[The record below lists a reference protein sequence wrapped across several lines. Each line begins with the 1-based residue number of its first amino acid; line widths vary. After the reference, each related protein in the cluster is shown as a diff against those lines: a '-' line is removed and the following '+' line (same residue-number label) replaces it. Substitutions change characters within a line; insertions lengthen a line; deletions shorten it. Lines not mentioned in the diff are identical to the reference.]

1 MLSWVCEP
9 RARPYGYED
18 MRRIAPMRWT
28 RRAFLQAA
36 SAAVATGLL
45 AACSRR
51 ETATPAA
58 GAVNHTAPATMPNS
72 RSKLDVLRLDYAYYN
87 PVSLVLKQHGWV
99 EREFAAD
106 GTKVEWVLSL
116 GSNKAN
122 EFTAS
127 GAVHFGSTAGSAA
140 LLARANGV
148 PIKTIWIYA
157 QPEWTAL
164 VTHKDSPIAT
174 PADLRGKKVAAT
186 RGTDPWFF
194 LLRALDSAG
203 LSSNDVTIV
212 QLQHPDGEQALL
224 RGDVDAWA
232 GLDPYMAHA
241 ELTAGAKLFFRRREW
256 NTYGTLN
263 ALESFIAE
271 HPDVVERVLAL
282 YERGRRWALEH
293 PDELTRILSDA
304 AKLDLEIARKV
315 LSERVSFPDPV
326 PGDTLHTTL
335 DTLVPLIRKENLVQS
350 GADPERALAVLIEP
364 SLAQRALQRASGGQ

>member
-1 MLSWVCEP
+1 
-9 RARPYGYED
+9 
-18 MRRIAPMRWT
+18 MRWT
-28 RRAFLQAA
+28 RRAFLRTT
-36 SAAVATGLL
+36 SAALLSGLL
-45 AACSRR
+45 AACSGER
-51 ETATPAA
+51 TTPT
-58 GAVNHTAPATMPNS
+58 TAPDASSGNAPTVARS
-72 RSKLDVLRLDYAYYN
+72 RPALDVLRLDYAYYN
-87 PVSLVLKQHGWV
+87 PVSLVLKQQGWV
-99 EREFAAD
+99 EQEFAAD

-148 PIKTIWIYA
+148 PLKTVWIYA

-164 VTHKDSPIAT
+164 VARADSPIES

-194 LLRALDSAG
+194 LLRALDSVG
-203 LSSNDVTIV
+203 LSSHDVTIV

-232 GLDPYMAHA
+232 GLDPHMAHA
-241 ELTAGAKLFFRRREW
+241 ELTAGARLFFRRREW

-282 YERGRRWALEH
+282 YERGRQWALAH
-293 PDELTRILSDA
+293 PDELAQILSEA
-304 AKLDLEIARKV
+304 AKLDLAIARKV

-326 PGDTLHTTL
+326 PGEVVRETLRAVL
-335 DTLVPLIRKENLVQS
+335 PLIRKENLVPS
-350 GADPERALAVLIEP
+350 SADLDGALATLLESGP
-364 SLAQRALQRASGGQ
+364 AQRARANGGG

>member
-1 MLSWVCEP
+1 
-9 RARPYGYED
+9 
-18 MRRIAPMRWT
+18 MRWT
-28 RRAFLQAA
+28 RRTFLQAG
-36 SAAVATGLL
+36 AAAALTGLL
-45 AACSRR
+45 AACGQERATTPTSNAAGSGAATPSSRR
-51 ETATPAA
+51 A
-58 GAVNHTAPATMPNS
+58 
-72 RSKLDVLRLDYAYYN
+72 KLDVLRLDYAYYN
-87 PVSLVLKQHGWV
+87 PVSLVLKQQGWV
-99 EREFAAD
+99 EQEFAAD

-127 GAVHFGSTAGSAA
+127 GTVHFGSTAGSAA

-164 VTHKDSPIAT
+164 VTRKESPIAS

-194 LLRALDSAG
+194 LLRALDSVG

-224 RGDVDAWA
+224 RGDVDAWT
-232 GLDPYMAHA
+232 GLDPHMAHA

-282 YERGRRWALEH
+282 YERGRQWALQH
-293 PDELTRILSDA
+293 PDELAQILSEA

-315 LSERVSFPDPV
+315 LRERVAFPDPV
-326 PGDTLHTTL
+326 PGEALHSTLSEI
-335 DTLVPLIRKENLVQS
+335 VPLIRKENLVPS
-350 GADPERALAVLIEP
+350 SADLDGALETLLEP
-364 SLAQRALQRASGGQ
+364 SLAERVLANGGA

>member
-1 MLSWVCEP
+1 
-9 RARPYGYED
+9 
-18 MRRIAPMRWT
+18 
-28 RRAFLQAA
+28 
-36 SAAVATGLL
+36 
-45 AACSRR
+45 
-51 ETATPAA
+51 
-58 GAVNHTAPATMPNS
+58 MPNS

>member
-1 MLSWVCEP
+1 M
-9 RARPYGYED
+9 G
-18 MRRIAPMRWT
+18 WT
-28 RRAFLQAA
+28 RRALLRAA
-36 SAAVATGLL
+36 MGLTATGLL
-45 AACSRR
+45 AACGSQATSSTGRTSSPASAGTER
-51 ETATPAA
+51 ATPTT
-58 GAVNHTAPATMPNS
+58 GR

-87 PVSLVLKQHGWV
+87 PVSLVLKRQGWV
-99 EREFAAD
+99 EQEFSPE

-127 GAVHFGSTAGSAA
+127 GTVHFGSTAGSAA

-148 PIKTIWIYA
+148 PLKTVWIYA

-164 VTHKDSPIAT
+164 VTRKESAIAS

-194 LLRALDSAG
+194 LLRALDSVG
-203 LSSNDVTIV
+203 LSSADVTIV

-232 GLDPYMAHA
+232 GLDPHMAHA

-263 ALESFIAE
+263 ALESFLAQ
-271 HPDVVERVLAL
+271 HPDVVERVLTL
-282 YERGRRWALEH
+282 YERGRQWALAH
-293 PDELTRILSDA
+293 PDELAQILSEA
-304 AKLDLEIARKV
+304 ANLDLAIARKV
-315 LSERVSFPDPV
+315 LSERVTFPEPI
-326 PGDTLHTTL
+326 PGDAQRTTL
-335 DTLVPLIRKENLVQS
+335 AAILPLIRKEKLVQANVDLE
-350 GADPERALAVLIEP
+350 GALASLLEP
-364 SLAQRALQRASGGQ
+364 SFAQRAVARTKGGQ

>member
-1 MLSWVCEP
+1 
-9 RARPYGYED
+9 
-18 MRRIAPMRWT
+18 MRWT